1 MFSGNTLRS
10 VAALVLLCIALS
22 GVSAAVQTP
31 PSAPNIPG
39 VEEIEDRIA
48 PGMPDNV
55 MLVVSRW
62 LGDQKIRLE
71 ASYSE
76 GVLTYGIDS
85 REIAVPFWPTA
96 ITTLSST
103 EFVVAGTNARG
114 FTVIEKWTLSGPPL
128 VSFGSVPGGEP
139 EFQSISAPTVTSKA
153 VLYIGN
159 DPSYGSVSKMSFGW
173 ADELALIFDAGRTL
187 CRLPLQA
194 PIGDPIVVASE
205 GPSAAPVLQAASLST
220 PVDHLI
226 VRHHLTLGVV
236 AMYTMIDDSPTNNYG
251 VLIDQDED
259 GFFEQS
265 LVVDTTQLAALGL
278 LDASQFDD

>member
-1 MFSGNTLRS
+1 MFSGLAPRFV
-10 VAALVLLCIALS
+10 VAVALLCTTLS
-22 GVSAAVQTP
+22 GVSGASQAA
-31 PSAPNIPG
+31 PSAPSIPG
-39 VEEIEDRIA
+39 VEEVEDRIL
-48 PGMPDNV
+48 PDIPNNV
-55 MLVVSRW
+55 LLVVSRW

-76 GVLTYGIDS
+76 GELVYGSDA

-128 VSFGSVPGGEP
+128 VSYSLVPGGEP
-139 EFQSISAPTVTSKA
+139 QFQSVSAPTVTSKA

-159 DPSYGSVSKMSFGW
+159 NPSYGSVSKLSPGW
-173 ADELALIFDAGRTL
+173 TDQLAIIFDGGRTL
-187 CRLPLQA
+187 CRLPLEA

-205 GPSAAPVLQAASLST
+205 GPAAAPVLQAASLST
-220 PVDHLI
+220 PVDILT
-226 VRHHLTLGVV
+226 VRHHLTLGFV
-236 AMYTMIDDSPTNNYG
+236 AMYTMIDYSPTTNYG

-278 LDASQFDD
+278 LDASQFDE